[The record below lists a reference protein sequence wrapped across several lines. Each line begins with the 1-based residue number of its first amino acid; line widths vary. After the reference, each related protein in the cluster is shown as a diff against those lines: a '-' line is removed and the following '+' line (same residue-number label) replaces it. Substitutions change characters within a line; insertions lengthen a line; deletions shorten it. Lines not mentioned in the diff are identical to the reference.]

1 MTNSYSVDV
10 NQQNFKQ
17 LVLDG
22 SQNAP
27 VIVDFWAPWCGPC
40 RTLKPVLEKLSEE
53 YQGKFILAK
62 VNADENP
69 ALSSQYGVR
78 GIPSVKAFVGGNIV
92 DEFSGA
98 LPEPSVREF
107 INRLLPSPA
116 ETLRQQA
123 LQIYSSK
130 GAEAALEV
138 LKQAAELDPVNIKVK
153 IDQAQFLLELNRLEE
168 ASALLNSLPT
178 QAEGD
183 PRTAALLARL
193 KFAQRSLATG
203 SEQELYDRISANP
216 EDLQARLDL
225 ANLLVVQQRYEPA
238 MEQLLEIVSRDRKF
252 GDDVGRKTL
261 LELFHM
267 LGGKGELV
275 TKYRRF
281 MANILN

>member
-10 NQQNFKQ
+10 TQQNFKQ

-22 SQNAP
+22 SHHAP

-40 RTLKPVLEKLSEE
+40 RTLKPLLEKLSEE

-62 VNADENP
+62 VNVDENP

-78 GIPSVKAFVGGNIV
+78 GIPSVKAFADGNVV

-107 INRLLPSPA
+107 IHKLLPSPA

-123 LQIYSSK
+123 LQIYTSK
-130 GAEAALEV
+130 GPESALEI
-138 LKQAAELDPVNIKVK
+138 LKRAASLDPGNIKVK
-153 IDQAQFLLELNRLEE
+153 IDQAQFLLELNKLEE
-168 ASALLNSLPT
+168 AAALLNSLPAH
-178 QAEGD
+178 AEED
-183 PRTAALLARL
+183 HRTAALLARL

-203 SEQELYDRISANP
+203 DEQELYGRISSNP

-225 ANLLVVQQRYEPA
+225 ANLLVVHQRYEPA

-252 GDDVGRKTL
+252 GDDVARRTL
-261 LELFHM
+261 LELFHL
-267 LGGKGELV
+267 LGGTGELV
-275 TKYRRF
+275 TKYRRL
-281 MANILN
+281 MANVLN